1 MNVRKIFWGSKIPL
15 DNQTNLWENNNMNLL
30 NQMIEMNI
38 LSIVIL
44 DAIRRDRF
52 DETDEDYENLT
63 SVIKS
68 LQFITENLMAVRGET
83 EKIQTQTV
91 DKPNWM
97 W

>member
-1 MNVRKIFWGSKIPL
+1 
-15 DNQTNLWENNNMNLL
+15 MNLL

-52 DETDEDYENLT
+52 DETDGDYENLT
-63 SVIKS
+63 LVIKS
-68 LQFITENLMAVRGET
+68 LQFITENLMAVSGET

-97 W
+97 

>member
-1 MNVRKIFWGSKIPL
+1 
-15 DNQTNLWENNNMNLL
+15 MNLL

-44 DAIRRDRF
+44 DEIRRDRF
-52 DETDEDYENLT
+52 DETDEDHQNLT

-68 LQFITENLMAVRGET
+68 LQFITENLMAVRDET
-83 EKIQTQTV
+83 EKIQDQTV

-97 W
+97 

>member
-1 MNVRKIFWGSKIPL
+1 
-15 DNQTNLWENNNMNLL
+15 MNLL

-52 DETDEDYENLT
+52 DETDEDHLNLT

-68 LQFITENLMAVRGET
+68 LQFITENLIAVRGET

-97 W
+97 C

>member
-1 MNVRKIFWGSKIPL
+1 
-15 DNQTNLWENNNMNLL
+15 MNLL

-38 LSIVIL
+38 LSLVIL

-52 DETDEDYENLT
+52 DETDGDYQNLT

-97 W
+97 

>member
-1 MNVRKIFWGSKIPL
+1 
-15 DNQTNLWENNNMNLL
+15 MNLL
-30 NQMIEMNI
+30 NQIIEMNI
-38 LSIVIL
+38 LSLVIL

-52 DETDEDYENLT
+52 DETDGDHHNLT

-83 EKIQTQTV
+83 EKNQTQTV

-97 W
+97 

>member
-1 MNVRKIFWGSKIPL
+1 
-15 DNQTNLWENNNMNLL
+15 MNLL

-52 DETDEDYENLT
+52 DETDGDYENLT
-63 SVIKS
+63 LVIKS
-68 LQFITENLMAVRGET
+68 LQFITENLMVVRGET

-97 W
+97 

>member
-1 MNVRKIFWGSKIPL
+1 MNVRKIFRGSKIPL
-15 DNQTNLWENNNMNLL
+15 DNQTNLWDNNNMNLL

>member
-1 MNVRKIFWGSKIPL
+1 
-15 DNQTNLWENNNMNLL
+15 MNLL

-52 DETDEDYENLT
+52 DETDGDYENLT
-63 SVIKS
+63 LVIKS
-68 LQFITENLMAVRGET
+68 LQFITENLMAVSGKT

-97 W
+97 

>member
-1 MNVRKIFWGSKIPL
+1 
-15 DNQTNLWENNNMNLL
+15 MNLL

-52 DETDEDYENLT
+52 DETDEDHQNLT

-83 EKIQTQTV
+83 EKNQTQTV

-97 W
+97 